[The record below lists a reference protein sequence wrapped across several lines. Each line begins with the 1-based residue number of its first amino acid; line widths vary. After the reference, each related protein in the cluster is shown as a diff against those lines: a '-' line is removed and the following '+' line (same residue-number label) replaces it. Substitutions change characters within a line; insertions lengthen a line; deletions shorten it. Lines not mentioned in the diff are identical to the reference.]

1 MFCYAEQITKTDG
14 FFGRVAQKTNTQ
26 RLSGS
31 GDGGTLGDGK
41 PRQKDQDG
49 AWCIC
54 RESYKRP
61 VWHKCTVTGR
71 VVPVEVRMGGP
82 AGLRRSLGCMLTAV
96 DTTEG
101 LERRVT

>member
-1 MFCYAEQITKTDG
+1 MLRKADHQNRWLLWESGTKDKYPKIEWEWGWGDPGGWQAKAE
-14 FFGRVAQKTNTQ
+14 
-26 RLSGS
+26 GS
-31 GDGGTLGDGK
+31 GWSLVHL
-41 PRQKDQDG
+41 Q
-49 AWCIC
+49 
-54 RESYKRP
+54 SYKRP

-101 LERRVT
+101 LERGAT